1 MTTGLYGITLF
12 LPKFSLALYT
22 DRPKKQRYSVRMN
35 LPIAEIWDSNEGN
48 QKSLGQWLI
57 PVINKMSLGHIP
69 PESEVEKK

>member
-1 MTTGLYGITLF
+1 
-12 LPKFSLALYT
+12 
-22 DRPKKQRYSVRMN
+22 MN

-57 PVINKMSLGHIP
+57 PVIKKMGLGHIT